1 MTRERELADELATIR
16 AERDALATRVTD
28 LQAQVEHLERL
39 ATLGTMSATL
49 GHELNNALA
58 LMQFSIEEIRD
69 DAFARRAPD
78 PDSVQLLVTGR
89 DRLLAHSTGAM
100 RLAARAAMRTPAT
113 LSLAPVLRELADLMR
128 STGVLRRTRLD
139 VSIDDRAATAL
150 DVVADRSEL
159 EQVLINLITNAND
172 SVSRDGGGT
181 VWLSASSLGSHVRIE
196 IRDNGCGIPPEL
208 LARVF
213 DPYMTTKSTG
223 IATGL
228 GLTIARQLI
237 ERIGGTI
244 HIASQVAQGT
254 RVQIDLPHRSRSA
267 GVRDTVYHAEKSP

>member
-1 MTRERELADELATIR
+1 MTCERELADELATIR
-16 AERDALATRVTD
+16 AERDALAARVTD
-28 LQAQVEHLERL
+28 LQAQVEQLARL

-69 DAFARRAPD
+69 DALARRAPD

-100 RLAARAAMRTPAT
+100 RLAARAALRTPAT
-113 LSLAPVLRELADLMR
+113 LSLAPVLRELADVLR

-139 VSIDDRAATAL
+139 VAIDDRVASAL
-150 DVVADRSEL
+150 DVVADRTEL
-159 EQVLINLITNAND
+159 EQVVINLITNAID

-213 DPYMTTKSTG
+213 DPFMTTKSSGT
-223 IATGL
+223 ATGL
-228 GLTIARQLI
+228 GLTIARQMI

-267 GVRDTVYHAEKSP
+267 GVRDTVYQAEKSP